1 MPTFLLNFS
10 EVASIISMIEKLILI
25 YGRKGMSGKGQG
37 SWFGAFFKKAFSSSE
52 NDELQRLKLEVEFLR
67 QELQAI
73 KCIGSNL
80 GSKYS
85 GASISNPYGIENR
98 ELDLV
103 KQEIDILRNE
113 LQEDI
118 AAIHR
123 LEILTLSKRI
133 KLLDDFG
140 KSLPPTCPGRTRKSA
155 KTKGFSFGII
165 TNGSR
170 PEKLLKLID
179 SIDAQRLHPDCYEII
194 VAGSVHGINGY
205 DRIRRIPMEKAAS
218 EGRLGAMRNA
228 LAGSA
233 KFNKFV
239 SLDDDFLLHPKWAE
253 AMDDVQGDFD
263 IATGIILNP
272 DLSRYC
278 DWVNIIENYTFLR
291 AYHETFDRC
300 QYVTGGYGI
309 YKDFIFEEHSWNE
322 ELGFYQGEDV
332 SFSRRLFDAGYQLKF
347 IPKAIV
353 MHDDERY
360 RQKGY
365 GVIRLKSAE
374 QLEDSEKIGLK
385 MEKLCP
391 RTLS

>member
-1 MPTFLLNFS
+1 MGGAKLGGRVGDSFRRFFS
-10 EVASIISMIEKLILI
+10 A
-25 YGRKGMSGKGQG
+25 
-37 SWFGAFFKKAFSSSE
+37 APKK
-52 NDELQRLKLEVEFLR
+52 ELQKLELQVELLR
-67 QELQAI
+67 QEVQALRTV
-73 KCIGSNL
+73 GRRQA
-80 GSKYS
+80 GTREEAS
-85 GASISNPYGIENR
+85 GGEVDGAHSR
-98 ELDLV
+98 EIDLL

-123 LEILTLSKRI
+123 LEILTLSRRI
-133 KLLDDFG
+133 ELLDDFG
-140 KSLPPTCPGRTRKSA
+140 KALPPTVPGRTRRST

-165 TNGSR
+165 TNGNR
-170 PEKLLKLID
+170 PEKLVSLIE
-179 SIDAQRLHPDCYEII
+179 SIDAQRLHPDCYEIM
-194 VAGSVHGINGY
+194 VAGSVDCLKGY
-205 DRIRRIPMEKAAS
+205 ERIRRIPMYREAS

-233 KFNKFV
+233 RFNKFV
-239 SLDDDFLLHPKWAE
+239 SLDDDFLLHPLWAE
-253 AMDDVQGDFD
+253 AMDEIQGDFD

-278 DWVNIIENYTFLR
+278 DWVNIIEDYTFLR

-309 YKDFIFEEHSWNE
+309 YKDFIFEEHSWND

-332 SFSRRLFDAGYQLKF
+332 SFSRRLFDAGFQLKF

-374 QLEDSEKIGLK
+374 QLEDAERIGLK

-391 RTLS
+391 RTLT

>member
-1 MPTFLLNFS
+1 MGG
-10 EVASIISMIEKLILI
+10 VGI
-25 YGRKGMSGKGQG
+25 GRRLGD
-37 SWFGAFFKKAFSSSE
+37 FFRRFRVSPD
-52 NDELQRLKLEVEFLR
+52 NDELHHVKLQLELMREEVQSLKR
-67 QELQAI
+67 A
-73 KCIGSNL
+73 GN
-80 GSKYS
+80 GSKNLLPE
-85 GASISNPYGIENR
+85 GFGNGPRVARDREIE
-98 ELDLV
+98 LL

-123 LEILTLSKRI
+123 LEILTLSRRI

-140 KSLPPTCPGRTRKSA
+140 KALPPTVPGRTRRST

-165 TNGSR
+165 TNGQRSD
-170 PEKLLKLID
+170 KLIKLIE
-179 SIDAQRLHPDCYEII
+179 SIDAQRLHPDCYEIML
-194 VAGSVHGINGY
+194 AGVVDHIDGY
-205 DRIRRIPMEKAAS
+205 TRIHRIPMENAAA

-228 LAGSA
+228 LAFSA

-239 SLDDDFLLHPKWAE
+239 SLDDDFLLHPKWADAVE
-253 AMDDVQGDFD
+253 EVQGDFD

-309 YKDFIFEEHSWNE
+309 YKDFIFEDHSWNE
-322 ELGFYQGEDV
+322 TLGFYQGEDV
-332 SFSRRLFDAGYQLKF
+332 SFSRRLFDAGFQLKF

-374 QLEDSEKIGLK
+374 QLEDAERIGLK
-385 MEKLCP
+385 MESLCP